1 MALEEHSGTHPVK
14 SAQELWNCGLG
25 GMVLAAAAIRAQD
38 KATQDAGWA
47 AFERRALAY
56 KCENGLNVPIALGN
70 SAQDASPIDQ
80 HRSRR
85 AMAMARACR
94 PRCLPRPQPG
104 HGVAVCRGARPASSG
119 VGGSSRSRSCRSRR
133 AMRSRSRPRA
143 GLLVAAGTVP
153 AGQPGADRLGPVAA
167 RMGRLPLA
175 LRPSPSRPL
184 RHADGAV
191 GPRRLVLPDGH
202 GTWRRPHA
210 LAGPDAAVPCGRYRR
225 GAWAVLP
232 P

>member
-1 MALEEHSGTHPVK
+1 MYRSPSE
-14 SAQELWNCGLG
+14 
-25 GMVLAAAAIRAQD
+25 
-38 KATQDAGWA
+38 
-47 AFERRALAY
+47 
-56 KCENGLNVPIALGN
+56 

-104 HGVAVCRGARPASSG
+104 HGVAVCRGARPASSEPED
-119 VGGSSRSRSCRSRR
+119 RIR
-133 AMRSRSRPRA
+133 
-143 GLLVAAGTVP
+143 LAAADRGWPCALDRDCGRP
-153 AGQPGADRLGPVAA
+153 AGCRGHRPAGKPGADRLGPVAA

-191 GPRRLVLPDGH
+191 GPGRLVLPDGH
-202 GTWRRPHA
+202 GTRRRPHA
-210 LAGPDAAVPCGRYRR
+210 LAGPDAAMPSGRCRREPGRSCRGRVRRRRHPYAGDGGNDGQWPPPSSTNGSAWRSCGAP
-225 GAWAVLP
+225 GSTST
-232 P
+232 